1 MNFQGKKCFYS
12 CESVQF
18 CYISKGWSQKCY
30 MLLYYLLSSWVCM
43 KRSIPSTFYIPYIC
57 WEKVVA
63 LRWLRRSTQKGI
75 SPPAISF
82 IRASWLWMWSCYS
95 IKGKWKGLEVM
106 ASLKLWCYRRST
118 ADTRVSRYLRNDAMQ
133 DLAWQAWQ
141 MSEFECNSYSQIILA
156 CILTLW

>member
-1 MNFQGKKCFYS
+1 MNFQGEKCFYS

-43 KRSIPSTFYIPYIC
+43 KHSIPSTFYIPYIC
-57 WEKVVA
+57 WEKVVT

-75 SPPAISF
+75 SPLLSALADFECEAVIPLKENGKAWK
-82 IRASWLWMWSCYS
+82 SWLPWNC
-95 IKGKWKGLEVM
+95 G
-106 ASLKLWCYRRST
+106 AFRRST

-141 MSEFECNSYSQIILA
+141 MSEFQCNSYSQIILA